1 MDKNTADAHGMKALK
16 KKTKSTDPNYRKS
29 PTGLILSSFTTRLLR
44 EGTDVNGY

>member
-16 KKTKSTDPNYRKS
+16 KTKSTDPNRRKS
-29 PTGLILSSFTTRLLR
+29 ATGLILSSFTTRLLR